1 MNLYLYGPPGSGKST
16 VGRYVAQHTGFGF
29 VDLDILIETLAGK
42 AIPDIFELEG
52 EAGFRRLEKTA
63 LEKVTCCHNQVV
75 ALGGGALLDN
85 ENRQAVEDSGI
96 VFCLQAE
103 TQTLARRLNND
114 ETQRPLLAEDQ
125 QNKLEQLLNK
135 RKEHYASF
143 RNQIVTDQKSVANI
157 AWEIQTQAGLFLVEG
172 MGLPY
177 EVRVEKNG
185 LKRIGEILAQ
195 KGFRGQL
202 FVLTDENV
210 AQYYYPALEE
220 QLTQKGFKVSN
231 LVLPPG
237 EQTKNMDTV
246 QRIWTRMV
254 EQGVDRSSTLIALGG
269 GVVSDIGGFVS
280 ATYMRGIPW
289 IVLPTTLL
297 AMADASLGGKTGVDL
312 PSGKNLIGA
321 FHSPRFVLADPQTL
335 QTLPE
340 QELRAGMA
348 EVVKS
353 AVIGDGELMHLCR
366 QDFNSLHEDLEQIVK
381 RAMAVKIKIIQA
393 DPYEKGQRAVLN
405 FGHTIGHAIEN
416 LSGYSIPHGLCVS
429 MGMVAE
435 TRLAEELQLAQH
447 GLSTQLRSILSDLG
461 LPVKIP
467 AHYSQEALI
476 QAMQSD
482 KKKKEGT
489 IRFALPIRIGE
500 VKAGIV
506 IEDTH
511 LIQTIIQEC
520 QA

>member
-42 AIPDIFELEG
+42 SIPEIFESEG
-52 EAGFRRLEKTA
+52 EVGFRRLEKTA
-63 LEKVTCCHNQVV
+63 LGKVTCCHNQVV

-85 ENRQAVEDSGI
+85 ENRKAVENSGI

-103 TQTLARRLNND
+103 TQTLARRLHND

-125 QNKLEQLLNK
+125 QNKLEQLLLK

-177 EVRVEKNG
+177 EVRVEKNSIE
-185 LKRIGEILAQ
+185 RVGEILTQ

-210 AQYYYPALEE
+210 ARYYLPTLEK
-220 QLTQKGFKVSN
+220 QLTLTGFRVST

-246 QRIWTRMV
+246 QKIWTHMV
-254 EQGVDRSSTLIALGG
+254 EQGMDRSSTVIALGG

-297 AMADASLGGKTGVDL
+297 AMA
-312 PSGKNLIGA
+312 
-321 FHSPRFVLADPQTL
+321 
-335 QTLPE
+335 
-340 QELRAGMA
+340 
-348 EVVKS
+348 
-353 AVIGDGELMHLCR
+353 
-366 QDFNSLHEDLEQIVK
+366 
-381 RAMAVKIKIIQA
+381 
-393 DPYEKGQRAVLN
+393 
-405 FGHTIGHAIEN
+405 
-416 LSGYSIPHGLCVS
+416 
-429 MGMVAE
+429 
-435 TRLAEELQLAQH
+435 
-447 GLSTQLRSILSDLG
+447 
-461 LPVKIP
+461 
-467 AHYSQEALI
+467 
-476 QAMQSD
+476 
-482 KKKKEGT
+482 
-489 IRFALPIRIGE
+489 
-500 VKAGIV
+500 
-506 IEDTH
+506 
-511 LIQTIIQEC
+511 
-520 QA
+520 

>member
-16 VGRYVAQHTGFGF
+16 VGRYVAQHSGFGY
-29 VDLDILIETLAGK
+29 VDLDVLIETMAGK
-42 AIPDIFELEG
+42 SIPEIFENEG
-52 EAGFRRLEKTA
+52 EAGFRRLEKSA

-85 ENRQAVEDSGI
+85 DNRRAVENSGI

-103 TQTLARRLNND
+103 TQTLIRRLNSD
-114 ETQRPLLAEDQ
+114 ETQRPLLANDQ
-125 QNKLEQLLNK
+125 MNKLEELLIK
-135 RKEHYASF
+135 RKDHYASF
-143 RNQIVTDQKSVANI
+143 QNQIVTDQKSVSTVG
-157 AWEIQTQAGLFLVEG
+157 WEIQTQAGVFLVEG
-172 MGLPY
+172 MELPY
-177 EVRVEKNG
+177 EVRVENKC
-185 LKRIGEILAQ
+185 LERFGEILSQ
-195 KGFRGQL
+195 KGFRGQVY
-202 FVLTDENV
+202 VLTDENV
-210 AQYYYPALEE
+210 ARYYLSTLEE
-220 QLTQKGFKVSN
+220 KLSQKNFKISSM
-231 LVLPPG
+231 VLPPG

-246 QRIWTRMV
+246 QKIWTHMV
-254 EQGVDRSSTLIALGG
+254 EQGIDRSSTLIALGG

-321 FHSPRFVLADPQTL
+321 FHPPRFVLADPQTL
-335 QTLPE
+335 QTLAE
-340 QELRAGMA
+340 QELRAGLA

-353 AVIGDGELMHLCR
+353 GVIGDGELVNLCLQEFRQMHENL
-366 QDFNSLHEDLEQIVK
+366 DQIVK

-405 FGHTIGHAIEN
+405 FGHTIGHAIES
-416 LSGYSIPHGLCVS
+416 LSGYSLPHGLCVAI
-429 MGMVAE
+429 GMIGE
-435 TRLAEELQLAQH
+435 TRLAEELHLAQH
-447 GLSTQLRSILSDLG
+447 GLSSSIQSILENLG
-461 LPVKIP
+461 LPIKIP
-467 AHYSQEALI
+467 AHYSAEALI
-476 QAMQSD
+476 KAMQTD

-489 IRFALPIRIGE
+489 IRFALPIKIGK

-506 IEDTH
+506 IEDAN
-511 LIQTIIQEC
+511 LIRRIIQEC